1 MKKTKITA
9 LILSVAISTTL
20 ASPVFAAS
28 VPPESTPIYA
38 TEESIAITENMI
50 SGILTEV
57 QNGLSYAEAQG
68 KANNLIFHAV
78 LLGQTNGHGY
88 ADLTAIARN
97 AIFQYRDMYLRPD
110 YYKTAEENISVLI
123 DDLIIEVENGAKDY
137 ETARR
142 KAYARI
148 YQSVNPAFTADE
160 ALMLDT
166 CYRDM
171 PAVDSALFSIARKLL
186 LRVQK

>member
-9 LILSVAISTTL
+9 LILSAAISTAL
-20 ASPVFAAS
+20 AAPVFAAS

-57 QNGLSYAEAQG
+57 QNGLGYAEAQG
-68 KANNLIFHAV
+68 RANSFILQAV
-78 LLGQTNGHGY
+78 TAGQTNGHGY

-110 YYKTAEENISVLI
+110 YYREAEENISVLI
-123 DDLIIEVENGAKDY
+123 ADLIIEVENGTKEVY
-137 ETARR
+137 SELVST
-142 KAYARI
+142 
-148 YQSVNPAFTADE
+148 VF
-160 ALMLDT
+160 
-166 CYRDM
+166 
-171 PAVDSALFSIARKLL
+171 
-186 LRVQK
+186 